1 MRDYLNIIVV
11 DDESLIR
18 KSIAYEFLHNK
29 QTITVLAKDETTFTK
44 DIRLLATFGT
54 KNELFEFL
62 DNQDN
67 EKPDYALVDMQFPNP
82 AEPTGGIT
90 LTKEI
95 LGGGYKNSDGD
106 DIKIVIITSRFDYPS
121 DDEINRDQK
130 IKEINKVI
138 ADSLE
143 AGARAF
149 VSKNATEGFEIENF
163 TRAIACLERGEK
175 YYFNHPVLQT
185 LVESAQD
192 NIQKNLNLL
201 EQRKNYDL
209 DPREIQLLIGL
220 ARGETAIQIANRIY
234 GKADDGQIKAVQNL
248 QRGVSERINNG
259 DNKASALVAKAIFL
273 GILTE
278 KDVYRK
284 G

>member
-1 MRDYLNIIVV
+1 MRDYINLIVI

-18 KSIAYEFLHNK
+18 KSIAYEFLHK
-29 QTITVLAKDETTFTK
+29 QQTITVSAKDDTTITK
-44 DIRLLATFGT
+44 EIRLLATFGT
-54 KNELFEFL
+54 KLELFDYL
-62 DNQDN
+62 DNPEN
-67 EKPDYALVDMQFPNP
+67 AKPDYALVDMQFPSP

-95 LGGGYKNSDGD
+95 LGGGYTNQDGD

-121 DDEINRDQK
+121 EDEINRDQK
-130 IKEINKVI
+130 IKEINRVI
-138 ADSLE
+138 VDSLE
-143 AGARAF
+143 AGAKAF

-163 TRAIACLERGEK
+163 IRSIACLERGEK

-185 LVESAQD
+185 LVESAQG
-192 NIQKNLNLL
+192 NVQQNLNAMK
-201 EQRKNYDL
+201 QRKNYDL
-209 DPREIQLLIGL
+209 DQREVQLLIGL

-234 GKADDGQIKAVQNL
+234 GRADDAQIKSIQNL
-248 QRGVSERINNG
+248 QRAIAERINNG

-278 KDVYRK
+278 TEVYK
-284 G
+284 K

>member
-1 MRDYLNIIVV
+1 MRDYLNIIVI

-29 QTITVLAKDETTFTK
+29 QTITVSAKDNTTFTK
-44 DIRLLATFGT
+44 EIRLLATFGT
-54 KNELFEFL
+54 KRELFDFL
-62 DNQDN
+62 DDPKN
-67 EKPDYALVDMQFPNP
+67 EKPDYALVDMQFPSP

-95 LGGGYKNSDGD
+95 LGGGYSNLDGE
-106 DIKIVIITSRFDYPS
+106 DIRIVIITSRFDYPS
-121 DDEINRDQK
+121 EDEINRDQK
-130 IKEINKVI
+130 IKEINRVI
-138 ADSLE
+138 VDSLE

-163 TRAIACLERGEK
+163 IRAIACLERGEK

-192 NIQKNLNLL
+192 NVQQNFNTLKK
-201 EQRKNYDL
+201 RKNYDL
-209 DPREIQLLIGL
+209 DHREIELLIGL
-220 ARGETAIQIANRIY
+220 ARGETAIQIASRIY
-234 GKADDGQIKAVQNL
+234 GKTDDAQIKAVQNM
-248 QRGVSERINNG
+248 QRGVAERINDG

-278 KDVYRK
+278 KEVYK
-284 G
+284 K

>member
-1 MRDYLNIIVV
+1 MRDYINLIVI

-18 KSIAYEFLHNK
+18 KSIAYEFMHK
-29 QTITVLAKDETTFTK
+29 QQTITVSAKDDTTITK
-44 DIRLLATFGT
+44 EIRLLATFGT
-54 KNELFEFL
+54 KRELFDYL
-62 DNQDN
+62 DNPEN
-67 EKPDYALVDMQFPNP
+67 EKPDYALVDMQFPSP

-95 LGGGYKNSDGD
+95 LGGGYTNQDGD
-106 DIKIVIITSRFDYPS
+106 EIKIVIITSRFDYPS
-121 DDEINRDQK
+121 EDEINRDQK
-130 IKEINKVI
+130 IKEINRVI
-138 ADSLE
+138 VDSLE
-143 AGARAF
+143 AGAKAF

-163 TRAIACLERGEK
+163 IRSIACLERGEK

-192 NIQKNLNLL
+192 NVQHDINAVK
-201 EQRKNYDL
+201 QRKNYDL
-209 DPREIQLLIGL
+209 DSREMQLLIGL

-234 GKADDGQIKAVQNL
+234 GRADDSQIKSIQNL
-248 QRGVSERINNG
+248 QRAIAERINNG

-278 KDVYRK
+278 TEVYMK
-284 G
+284 

>member
-1 MRDYLNIIVV
+1 MRDYINLIVI

-18 KSIAYEFLHNK
+18 KSIAYEFMHK
-29 QTITVLAKDETTFTK
+29 QQTITVSAKDDTTITK
-44 DIRLLATFGT
+44 EIRLLATFGT
-54 KNELFEFL
+54 KRELFDYL
-62 DNQDN
+62 DNPEN
-67 EKPDYALVDMQFPNP
+67 EKPDYALVDMQFPSP

-95 LGGGYKNSDGD
+95 LGGGYTNQDGD
-106 DIKIVIITSRFDYPS
+106 EIKIVIITSRFDYPS
-121 DDEINRDQK
+121 EDEINRDQK
-130 IKEINKVI
+130 IKEINRVI
-138 ADSLE
+138 VDSLE
-143 AGARAF
+143 AGAKAF

-163 TRAIACLERGEK
+163 IRSIACLERGEK

-192 NIQKNLNLL
+192 NVQHDINAIK
-201 EQRKNYDL
+201 QRKNYDL
-209 DPREIQLLIGL
+209 DSREMQLLIGL

-234 GKADDGQIKAVQNL
+234 GRADDAQIKSIQNL
-248 QRGVSERINNG
+248 QRAIAERINNG

-278 KDVYRK
+278 TEVYMK
-284 G
+284 

>member
-1 MRDYLNIIVV
+1 MRDYINLIII

-18 KSIAYEFLHNK
+18 KSIAYEFMHNK
-29 QTITVLAKDETTFTK
+29 QTITVSAKDDTAITK
-44 DIRLLATFGT
+44 EIRLLATFGT
-54 KNELFEFL
+54 KRELFDYL
-62 DNQDN
+62 DNPEN
-67 EKPDYALVDMQFPNP
+67 EKPDYALVDMQFPSP

-95 LGGGYKNSDGD
+95 LGGGYTNQDGD
-106 DIKIVIITSRFDYPS
+106 EIKIVIITSRFDYPS
-121 DDEINRDQK
+121 EDEINRDQK
-130 IKEINKVI
+130 IKEINRVI
-138 ADSLE
+138 VDSLE
-143 AGARAF
+143 AGAKAF

-163 TRAIACLERGEK
+163 TRSIACLERGEK

-192 NIQKNLNLL
+192 NVLQNINTLK
-201 EQRKNYDL
+201 QRKNYDL
-209 DPREIQLLIGL
+209 DPREMQILIGL

-234 GKADDGQIKAVQNL
+234 GRADDAQIKTVQNL
-248 QRGVSERINNG
+248 QRAISERINNG

-278 KDVYRK
+278 TEVYK
-284 G
+284 K

>member
-1 MRDYLNIIVV
+1 MRDYINIIVI

-18 KSIAYEFLHNK
+18 KSIAFEFMHNK

-44 DIRLLATFGT
+44 EIRLLATFGT
-54 KNELFEFL
+54 KRELFDFL
-62 DNQDN
+62 DNPNN
-67 EKPDYALVDMQFPNP
+67 EKPDYALVDMQFPSP

-95 LGGGYKNSDGD
+95 FDGGYTNIDGD
-106 DIKIVIITSRFDYPS
+106 EIKIVIITSRFDYPS
-121 DDEINRDQK
+121 EDEINREQK
-130 IKEINKVI
+130 IKEINRVI
-138 ADSLE
+138 VDSLE
-143 AGARAF
+143 AGAKAF

-185 LVESAQD
+185 LVDSAQD
-192 NIQKNLNLL
+192 NVQQNFYTLK
-201 EQRKNYDL
+201 QRKNYDL
-209 DPREIQLLIGL
+209 SPRDMELLIGL

-234 GKADDGQIKAVQNL
+234 GKADDAQIKAVQNL
-248 QRGVSERINNG
+248 QRTVAERINNG
-259 DNKASALVAKAIFL
+259 DNKASALVARAIFL

-278 KDVYRK
+278 SEVYK
-284 G
+284 K

>member
-1 MRDYLNIIVV
+1 MRNYINLIII

-18 KSIAYEFLHNK
+18 KSIAYEFMHNK
-29 QTITVLAKDETTFTK
+29 QTITVSAKDDTAITK
-44 DIRLLATFGT
+44 EIRLLATFGT
-54 KNELFEFL
+54 KRELFDYL
-62 DNQDN
+62 DNPEN
-67 EKPDYALVDMQFPNP
+67 EKPDYALVDMQFPSP

-95 LGGGYKNSDGD
+95 LGGDYTNQDGD
-106 DIKIVIITSRFDYPS
+106 EIKIVIITSRFDYPS
-121 DDEINRDQK
+121 EDEINRDQK
-130 IKEINKVI
+130 IKEINRVI
-138 ADSLE
+138 VDSLE
-143 AGARAF
+143 AGAKAF

-163 TRAIACLERGEK
+163 TRSIACLERGEK

-192 NIQKNLNLL
+192 NVLQNINTLN
-201 EQRKNYDL
+201 QRKNYDL
-209 DPREIQLLIGL
+209 DPREMQILIGL

-234 GKADDGQIKAVQNL
+234 GRADDAQIKSVQNL
-248 QRGVSERINNG
+248 QRAISERINNG

-278 KDVYRK
+278 TEVYK
-284 G
+284 K

>member
-1 MRDYLNIIVV
+1 MRDYINLIII

-18 KSIAYEFLHNK
+18 KSIAYEFMHNK
-29 QTITVLAKDETTFTK
+29 QTITVSAKDDTAITK
-44 DIRLLATFGT
+44 EIRLLATFGT
-54 KNELFEFL
+54 KRELFDYLE
-62 DNQDN
+62 NPEN
-67 EKPDYALVDMQFPNP
+67 EKPDYALVDMQFPSP

-95 LGGGYKNSDGD
+95 LGGGYTNQDGD
-106 DIKIVIITSRFDYPS
+106 EIKIVIITSRFDYPS
-121 DDEINRDQK
+121 EDEINRDQK
-130 IKEINKVI
+130 IKEINRVI
-138 ADSLE
+138 VDSLE
-143 AGARAF
+143 AGAKAF

-163 TRAIACLERGEK
+163 TRSIACLERGEK

-192 NIQKNLNLL
+192 NVLQNINTLN
-201 EQRKNYDL
+201 QRKNYDL
-209 DPREIQLLIGL
+209 DPREMQILIGL

-234 GKADDGQIKAVQNL
+234 GRADDAQIKSVQNL
-248 QRGVSERINNG
+248 QRAISERINNG

-278 KDVYRK
+278 TEVYK
-284 G
+284 K

>member
-1 MRDYLNIIVV
+1 MRDYINIIVI

-18 KSIAYEFLHNK
+18 KSIAFEFMHNK

-44 DIRLLATFGT
+44 EIRLLATFGT
-54 KNELFEFL
+54 KRELFDFL
-62 DNQDN
+62 DNPEN
-67 EKPDYALVDMQFPNP
+67 EKPDYALVDMQFPSP

-95 LGGGYKNSDGD
+95 FNGGYTNMDGD

-121 DDEINRDQK
+121 EDEINRDQK
-130 IKEINKVI
+130 IKEINCVI
-138 ADSLE
+138 VDSLE
-143 AGARAF
+143 AGAKAF

-185 LVESAQD
+185 LVDSAQD
-192 NIQKNLNLL
+192 NVQQNFYTLK
-201 EQRKNYDL
+201 QRKKYDL
-209 DPREIQLLIGL
+209 APRDMELLIGL
-220 ARGETAIQIANRIY
+220 ARGETAVQIANRIY
-234 GKADDGQIKAVQNL
+234 GKADDAQIKAVQNL
-248 QRGVSERINNG
+248 QRTVAERINNG
-259 DNKASALVAKAIFL
+259 DNKASALVARAIFL

-278 KDVYRK
+278 SEVYK
-284 G
+284 K

>member
-1 MRDYLNIIVV
+1 MRDYINIIVI

-18 KSIAYEFLHNK
+18 KSIAFEFMHNK

-44 DIRLLATFGT
+44 EIRLLATFGT
-54 KNELFEFL
+54 KRELFDFL
-62 DNQDN
+62 DNPEN
-67 EKPDYALVDMQFPNP
+67 EKPDYALVDMQFPSL

-95 LGGGYKNSDGD
+95 FDGGYTNMDGD

-121 DDEINRDQK
+121 EDEINRDQK
-130 IKEINKVI
+130 IKEINRVI
-138 ADSLE
+138 VDSLE
-143 AGARAF
+143 AGAKAF

-185 LVESAQD
+185 LVDSAQD
-192 NIQKNLNLL
+192 NVQQNFYTLK
-201 EQRKNYDL
+201 QRKKYDL
-209 DPREIQLLIGL
+209 APRDMELLIGL
-220 ARGETAIQIANRIY
+220 ARGETAVQIANRIY
-234 GKADDGQIKAVQNL
+234 GKADDAQIKAVQNL
-248 QRGVSERINNG
+248 QRTVAERINNG
-259 DNKASALVAKAIFL
+259 DNKASALVARAIFL

-278 KDVYRK
+278 SEVYK
-284 G
+284 K

>member
-1 MRDYLNIIVV
+1 MRDYINLIII

-18 KSIAYEFLHNK
+18 KSIAYEFMHNK
-29 QTITVLAKDETTFTK
+29 QTITVSAKDDTAITK
-44 DIRLLATFGT
+44 EIRLLATFGT
-54 KNELFEFL
+54 KRELFDYL
-62 DNQDN
+62 DNPEN
-67 EKPDYALVDMQFPNP
+67 EKPDYALVDMQFPSP

-95 LGGGYKNSDGD
+95 LGGGYTNQDGD
-106 DIKIVIITSRFDYPS
+106 EIKIVIITSRFDYPS
-121 DDEINRDQK
+121 EDEINRDQK
-130 IKEINKVI
+130 IKEINRVI
-138 ADSLE
+138 VDSLE
-143 AGARAF
+143 AGAKAF

-163 TRAIACLERGEK
+163 TRSIACLERGEK

-192 NIQKNLNLL
+192 NVQHDINAVK
-201 EQRKNYDL
+201 QRKKYDL
-209 DPREIQLLIGL
+209 DPREIQLLLGL

-234 GKADDGQIKAVQNL
+234 GRADDAQIKSIQNL
-248 QRGVSERINNG
+248 QRAIAERINNG

-278 KDVYRK
+278 TEVYK
-284 G
+284 K

>member
-1 MRDYLNIIVV
+1 MRDYINLIII

-18 KSIAYEFLHNK
+18 KSIAYEFMHNK
-29 QTITVLAKDETTFTK
+29 QTITVSAKDDTAITK
-44 DIRLLATFGT
+44 EIRLLATFGT
-54 KNELFEFL
+54 KRELFDYL
-62 DNQDN
+62 DNPEN
-67 EKPDYALVDMQFPNP
+67 EKPDYALVDMQFPSP

-95 LGGGYKNSDGD
+95 LGGGYTNQDGD
-106 DIKIVIITSRFDYPS
+106 EIKIVIITSRFDYPS
-121 DDEINRDQK
+121 EDEINRDQK
-130 IKEINKVI
+130 IKEINRVI
-138 ADSLE
+138 VDSLE
-143 AGARAF
+143 AGAKAF

-163 TRAIACLERGEK
+163 TRSIACLERGEK

-192 NIQKNLNLL
+192 NVLQNINTLK
-201 EQRKNYDL
+201 QRKNYDL
-209 DPREIQLLIGL
+209 DPREMQILIGL

-234 GKADDGQIKAVQNL
+234 GRADDAQIKSVQNL
-248 QRGVSERINNG
+248 QRAISERINNG

-278 KDVYRK
+278 TEVYK
-284 G
+284 K

>member
-1 MRDYLNIIVV
+1 MRDFINIIVV

-18 KSIAYEFLHNK
+18 KSIAYEFMYNK
-29 QTITVLAKDETTFTK
+29 QTITVSMKDDTSFTK
-44 DIRLLATFGT
+44 EIRLLATFGT
-54 KNELFEFL
+54 KRELFDFL
-62 DNQDN
+62 DNPEN
-67 EKPDYALVDMQFPNP
+67 EKPDYALVDMQFPSP

-95 LGGGYKNSDGD
+95 FGGGYTNQDGG

-121 DDEINRDQK
+121 EDEINRDQK
-130 IKEINKVI
+130 IKEINRVI
-138 ADSLE
+138 VDSLE
-143 AGARAF
+143 AGAKAF

-192 NIQKNLNLL
+192 NVQQNFYTLQ
-201 EQRKNYDL
+201 QRSKYEL
-209 DPREIQLLIGL
+209 DSRDMELLIGL
-220 ARGETAIQIANRIY
+220 ARGETAVQIANRIY
-234 GKADDGQIKAVQNL
+234 GRADDAQIKAIQNL
-248 QRGVSERINNG
+248 QRTLAERINNG
-259 DNKASALVAKAIFL
+259 DNKASALVARAIFL

-278 KDVYRK
+278 TEVYK
-284 G
+284 K

>member
-1 MRDYLNIIVV
+1 MRDYINIIVI

-18 KSIAYEFLHNK
+18 KSIAFEFMHNK

-44 DIRLLATFGT
+44 EIRLLATFGT
-54 KNELFEFL
+54 KRELFDFL
-62 DNQDN
+62 DNPNN
-67 EKPDYALVDMQFPNP
+67 EKPDYALVDMQFPSP

-95 LGGGYKNSDGD
+95 LGGGYTNIDGD
-106 DIKIVIITSRFDYPS
+106 EIKIVIITSRFDYPS
-121 DDEINRDQK
+121 EDEINRDQK
-130 IKEINKVI
+130 IKEINCVI
-138 ADSLE
+138 VDSLE
-143 AGARAF
+143 AGAKAF

-185 LVESAQD
+185 LVDSAQD
-192 NIQKNLNLL
+192 NVQQNFYTLK
-201 EQRKNYDL
+201 QRKNYDL
-209 DPREIQLLIGL
+209 SPRDMELLIGL

-234 GKADDGQIKAVQNL
+234 GKADDAQIKAVQNL
-248 QRGVSERINNG
+248 QRTVAERINNG
-259 DNKASALVAKAIFL
+259 DNKASALVARAIFL

-278 KDVYRK
+278 SEVYK
-284 G
+284 K

>member
-1 MRDYLNIIVV
+1 MRDYINLIVI

-18 KSIAYEFLHNK
+18 KSIAYEFMHK
-29 QTITVLAKDETTFTK
+29 QQTITVSAKDDTTITK
-44 DIRLLATFGT
+44 EIRLLATFGT
-54 KNELFEFL
+54 KRELFDYL
-62 DNQDN
+62 DNPEN
-67 EKPDYALVDMQFPNP
+67 EKPDYALVDMQFPSP

-95 LGGGYKNSDGD
+95 LGGGYTNQDGD
-106 DIKIVIITSRFDYPS
+106 EIKIVIITSRFDYPS
-121 DDEINRDQK
+121 EDEINRDQK
-130 IKEINKVI
+130 IKEINRVI
-138 ADSLE
+138 VDSLE
-143 AGARAF
+143 AGAKAF

-163 TRAIACLERGEK
+163 IRSIACLERGEK

-192 NIQKNLNLL
+192 NVQHDINAVK
-201 EQRKNYDL
+201 QRKNYDL
-209 DPREIQLLIGL
+209 DSREMQLLIGL

-234 GKADDGQIKAVQNL
+234 GRADDAQIKSIQNL
-248 QRGVSERINNG
+248 QRAIAERINNG

-278 KDVYRK
+278 TEVYMK
-284 G
+284 

>member
-1 MRDYLNIIVV
+1 MRDYINIIVV

-18 KSIAYEFLHNK
+18 KSIAYEFMYNK
-29 QTITVLAKDETTFTK
+29 QTITVSMKDDTTFTK
-44 DIRLLATFGT
+44 EIRLLATFGT
-54 KNELFEFL
+54 KRELFDFL
-62 DNQDN
+62 DNQEN
-67 EKPDYALVDMQFPNP
+67 EKPDYALVDMQFPSQ

-95 LGGGYKNSDGD
+95 LGGGYTNQDGD

-121 DDEINRDQK
+121 EDEINRDQK
-130 IKEINKVI
+130 IKEINRVI
-138 ADSLE
+138 VDSLE
-143 AGARAF
+143 AGSKAF

-192 NIQKNLNLL
+192 NVQQNFYTLQ
-201 EQRKNYDL
+201 QRSKYEL
-209 DPREIQLLIGL
+209 DSRDMELLIGL
-220 ARGETAIQIANRIY
+220 ARGETAVQIANRIY
-234 GKADDGQIKAVQNL
+234 GKADDAQIKAIQNL
-248 QRGVSERINNG
+248 QRTLAERINNG
-259 DNKASALVAKAIFL
+259 DNKASALVARAIFL

-278 KDVYRK
+278 TEVYK
-284 G
+284 KM

>member
-1 MRDYLNIIVV
+1 MRDYINLIII

-18 KSIAYEFLHNK
+18 KSIAYEFMHNK
-29 QTITVLAKDETTFTK
+29 QTITVSAKDDTAITK
-44 DIRLLATFGT
+44 EIRLLATFGT
-54 KNELFEFL
+54 KRELFDYL
-62 DNQDN
+62 DNPEND
-67 EKPDYALVDMQFPNP
+67 KPDYALVDMQFPSP

-95 LGGGYKNSDGD
+95 LGGGYTNQDGD
-106 DIKIVIITSRFDYPS
+106 EIKIVIITSRFDYPS
-121 DDEINRDQK
+121 EDEINRDQK
-130 IKEINKVI
+130 IKEINRVI
-138 ADSLE
+138 VDSLE
-143 AGARAF
+143 AGAKAF

-163 TRAIACLERGEK
+163 TRSIACLERGEK

-192 NIQKNLNLL
+192 NVLQNINTLN
-201 EQRKNYDL
+201 QRKNYDL
-209 DPREIQLLIGL
+209 DPREMQILIGL

-234 GKADDGQIKAVQNL
+234 GRADDAQIKSVQNL
-248 QRGVSERINNG
+248 QRAISERINNG

-278 KDVYRK
+278 TEVYK
-284 G
+284 K

>member
-1 MRDYLNIIVV
+1 MRDYINIIVI

-18 KSIAYEFLHNK
+18 KSIAFEFMHNK

-44 DIRLLATFGT
+44 EIRLLATFGT
-54 KNELFEFL
+54 KRELFDFL
-62 DNQDN
+62 DNPEN
-67 EKPDYALVDMQFPNP
+67 EKPDYALVDMQFPSP

-95 LGGGYKNSDGD
+95 FDGGYTNMDGD

-121 DDEINRDQK
+121 EDEINRDQK
-130 IKEINKVI
+130 IKEINRVI
-138 ADSLE
+138 VDSLE
-143 AGARAF
+143 AGAKAF

-185 LVESAQD
+185 LVDSAQD
-192 NIQKNLNLL
+192 NVQQNFYTLK
-201 EQRKNYDL
+201 QRKKYDL
-209 DPREIQLLIGL
+209 VPRDMELLIGL
-220 ARGETAIQIANRIY
+220 ARGETAVQIANRIY
-234 GKADDGQIKAVQNL
+234 GKADDAQIKAVQNL
-248 QRGVSERINNG
+248 QRTVAERINNG
-259 DNKASALVAKAIFL
+259 DNKASALVARAIFL

-278 KDVYRK
+278 SEVYK
-284 G
+284 K

>member
-1 MRDYLNIIVV
+1 MRDYINIIVI

-18 KSIAYEFLHNK
+18 KSIAFEFMHNK

-44 DIRLLATFGT
+44 EIRLLATFGT
-54 KNELFEFL
+54 KRELFDFL
-62 DNQDN
+62 DNPNN
-67 EKPDYALVDMQFPNP
+67 EKPDYALVDMQFPSQ

-95 LGGGYKNSDGD
+95 LGGGYTNIDGD
-106 DIKIVIITSRFDYPS
+106 EIKIVIITSRFDYPS
-121 DDEINRDQK
+121 EDEINREQK
-130 IKEINKVI
+130 IKEINRVI
-138 ADSLE
+138 VDSLE
-143 AGARAF
+143 AGAKAF

-185 LVESAQD
+185 LVDSAQD
-192 NIQKNLNLL
+192 NVQQNFYTLK
-201 EQRKNYDL
+201 QRKNYDL
-209 DPREIQLLIGL
+209 SPRDMELLIGL

-234 GKADDGQIKAVQNL
+234 GKADDAQIKAVQNL
-248 QRGVSERINNG
+248 QRTVAERINNG
-259 DNKASALVAKAIFL
+259 DNKASALVARAIFL

-278 KDVYRK
+278 SEVYK
-284 G
+284 K

>member
-1 MRDYLNIIVV
+1 MRDYINIIVV

-29 QTITVLAKDETTFTK
+29 QTITVSAKDETTFTK
-44 DIRLLATFGT
+44 EIRLLATFGT
-54 KNELFEFL
+54 KSELFDFL
-62 DNQDN
+62 DNPEN
-67 EKPDYALVDMQFPNP
+67 EKPDYALVDMQFPSP

-90 LTKEI
+90 LTNEI
-95 LGGGYKNSDGD
+95 LCGGYTNQDGGE
-106 DIKIVIITSRFDYPS
+106 IRIVIITSRFDYPS
-121 DDEINRDQK
+121 EDEINRDQK
-130 IKEINKVI
+130 IKEINRVI
-138 ADSLE
+138 NDSLE

-192 NIQKNLNLL
+192 SMQQNIYTLK
-201 EQRKNYDL
+201 QRKKFEL
-209 DPREIQLLIGL
+209 DARDMQLLIGL

-234 GKADDGQIKAVQNL
+234 GKADDAQIKAVQNL
-248 QRGVSERINNG
+248 QRTVAERINNG
-259 DNKASALVAKAIFL
+259 DNKASALVARAIFL

-278 KDVYRK
+278 TEVYK
-284 G
+284 K

>member
-1 MRDYLNIIVV
+1 MRDYINIIVI

-18 KSIAYEFLHNK
+18 KSIAFEFMHNK

-44 DIRLLATFGT
+44 EIRLLATFGT
-54 KNELFEFL
+54 KRELFDFL
-62 DNQDN
+62 DNPEN
-67 EKPDYALVDMQFPNP
+67 EKPDYALVDMQFPSP

-95 LGGGYKNSDGD
+95 LGGGYTNIDGD
-106 DIKIVIITSRFDYPS
+106 EIKIVIITSRFDYPS
-121 DDEINRDQK
+121 EDEINRDQK
-130 IKEINKVI
+130 IKEINCVI
-138 ADSLE
+138 VDSLE
-143 AGARAF
+143 AGAKAF

-185 LVESAQD
+185 LVDSAQD
-192 NIQKNLNLL
+192 NVQQNFYTLK
-201 EQRKNYDL
+201 QRKNYDL
-209 DPREIQLLIGL
+209 SPRDMELLIGL

-234 GKADDGQIKAVQNL
+234 GKADDAQIKAVQNL
-248 QRGVSERINNG
+248 QRTVAERINNG
-259 DNKASALVAKAIFL
+259 DNKASALVARAIFL

-278 KDVYRK
+278 SEVYK
-284 G
+284 K